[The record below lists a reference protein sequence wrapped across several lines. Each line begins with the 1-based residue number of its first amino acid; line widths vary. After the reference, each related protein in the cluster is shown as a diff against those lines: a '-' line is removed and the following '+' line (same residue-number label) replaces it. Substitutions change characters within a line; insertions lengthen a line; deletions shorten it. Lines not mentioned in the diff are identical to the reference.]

1 MVTHLLLLQVTQT
14 PLCCVDTATPAARGE
29 FPGSDVAMLAQ
40 GFCACEAPSQVP
52 THGRSSAISASTGI
66 LKKLKRKS
74 RQLWKGWDSGGI
86 SGWMNH
92 SRSWVYFYSTTS
104 CRRVCWHKRPQC
116 LLAAPPGG
124 PRHSA
129 RLWRLVYSCRG
140 SGHWPRRNNNH
151 SGLTRLLH
159 ILLNRKYK

>member
-29 FPGSDVAMLAQ
+29 FPGSDVAILAQ

-74 RQLWKGWDSGGI
+74 RQL
-86 SGWMNH
+86 
-92 SRSWVYFYSTTS
+92 
-104 CRRVCWHKRPQC
+104 
-116 LLAAPPGG
+116 
-124 PRHSA
+124 
-129 RLWRLVYSCRG
+129 
-140 SGHWPRRNNNH
+140 
-151 SGLTRLLH
+151 
-159 ILLNRKYK
+159 